1 MRGRRRRARVAR
13 SSRPRLPC
21 RRGSGYRT
29 DRPRSGSDR
38 QRRYLPK
45 DAPRQES
52 TIAEAPQTGTLP
64 GFSALPGLCDRIE
77 ITPMAP
83 NAEDLAKRLAAL
95 SERFTTLAQ
104 VLAQATQHVQAGT
117 MPAED
122 VVDEITKIRT
132 DFVEDRHRIVEAA
145 RGLSITVPAIAEI
158 DGVRALGPMLEAVM
172 QALASQEKK
181 AALSEA
187 RTRVMAVLDRV
198 LTVTHAD
205 GPNFAALVQCVIK
218 AKEIRQAAQDPKAFD
233 SEDAPAFLNSIPAF
247 AALLS
252 IIEGRDALDDD
263 KFAVLDDQ
271 VTQAFGRTLAV
282 AAARGKLMVG
292 AGAPPAAERPAPPAQ
307 REPLARP
314 AATTATRAAVPA
326 PAAPATPSRNITFSD
341 REPTPPPREP
351 AQPREGV
358 LAREPAQPQ
367 EPAPREGVLAR
378 EPAQPAQPAAD
389 QGPQD
394 EAAQWW
400 VSAWA
405 RWTQWKGTLAFE
417 AAVKEELG
425 KYNYVLS
432 VPIQKSTDYEE
443 GLLSYGYSILLDHIE
458 RRFSGFINKALNSLK
473 TFQPGSA
480 GAAKSVGA
488 HLYNVLVNEGRLQEI
503 YPEFVKSVLL
513 AAVPEPGLWT
523 HARILESTTE
533 TRIFTHPSNRIGDPE
548 HNSQR
553 LTQEKQRFADHRF
566 PVVVAPITTRFFA
579 IAADLRE
586 PRSIDVKLSD
596 GRSDSDHAWLLTM
609 PPVGRAD
616 LKSEVLR
623 IFPEGTSVPGLGRDY
638 ATLC

>member
-1 MRGRRRRARVAR
+1 
-13 SSRPRLPC
+13 
-21 RRGSGYRT
+21 
-29 DRPRSGSDR
+29 
-38 QRRYLPK
+38 
-45 DAPRQES
+45 
-52 TIAEAPQTGTLP
+52 
-64 GFSALPGLCDRIE
+64 
-77 ITPMAP
+77 MAP

-95 SERFTTLAQ
+95 SERFTTLAAA
-104 VLAQATQHVQAGT
+104 LAQATRELQAGIV
-117 MPAED
+117 PSEA

-132 DFVEDRHRIVEAA
+132 DFVEVRHRILEAA
-145 RGLSITVPAIAEI
+145 RSLSITVPAISEV
-158 DGVRALGPMLEAVM
+158 DSLRALEPVLQTLVQTIAT
-172 QALASQEKK
+172 QEKK

-187 RTRVMAVLDRV
+187 RTRVMTVLDRI
-198 LTVTHAD
+198 LTVTHSD
-205 GPNFAALVQCVIK
+205 GPNFASLVQCLIK
-218 AKEIRQAAQDPKAFD
+218 AKETRQAAQDPKAFD

-252 IIEGRDALDDD
+252 IIEGRDAIDDD
-263 KFAVLDDQ
+263 KFAVLDEQ

-282 AAARGKLMVG
+282 AAARGKLTVG
-292 AGAPPAAERPAPPAQ
+292 AVPAPLTERSAPPAQ
-307 REPLARP
+307 KEPITRS
-314 AATTATRAAVPA
+314 AAAAAHAPA
-326 PAAPATPSRNITFSD
+326 PAAPSRNIIFTN

-351 AQPREGV
+351 VQPRESAQPREGLLTRESAQPREDV
-358 LAREPAQPQ
+358 LARES
-367 EPAPREGVLAR
+367 
-378 EPAQPAQPAAD
+378 AQPAAD

-405 RWTQWKGTLAFE
+405 RWTQWKGTLAFD

-458 RRFSGFINKALNSLK
+458 RRFSGFVNKALNSLK
-473 TFQPGSA
+473 TFQPGAA
-480 GAAKSVGA
+480 GAPKSVGA

-503 YPEFVKSVLL
+503 YPEFVKTVLL

-553 LTQEKQRFADHRF
+553 LTQERQRFADHRF
-566 PVVVAPITTRFFA
+566 PVVVSPITARFFA

-586 PRSIDVKLSD
+586 PRSIDVKLVD

-623 IFPEGTSVPGLGRDY
+623 LFPEGTSVPGLGRDY
-638 ATLC
+638 ATLWVAVFNPDPSTEKKYELTLSLKQSAATKPSTGTFRSAQSA